1 MSFDTTWQY
10 FRENLEAFVI
20 FYLVGTLFVQRP
32 VIQTT
37 KAHCSEGV
45 LLQEYTFAVKFVG
58 SSFVFVQSEVHGI
71 DNEHVVKGVK
81 QSRFG

>member
-45 LLQEYTFAVKFVG
+45 LLQEYTLAVRFVG
-58 SSFVFVQSEVHGI
+58 SKFLCVFMQSEVHQMTFSLMVSI
-71 DNEHVVKGVK
+71 LNM
-81 QSRFG
+81 